1 MKLPKQCISEEIL
14 EQLREKKV
22 FATLTDVFGLRLKQG
37 NYTFRLLDD
46 NYVEVSQIKKYRRP
60 DEMSEATAGWIIR

>member
-22 FATLTDVFGLRLKQG
+22 LKQG
-37 NYTFRLLDD
+37 NYTFRLLDED
-46 NYVEVSQIKKYRRP
+46 YVEVSQVKKYRRP
-60 DEMSEATAGWIIR
+60 EEMPEATAGWIIR